1 MLMRVTWTNSGV
13 LLFSRE
19 STMSGCQPAPLVQPG
34 CLGVSPLGV
43 ADERTPKKTTSSSS
57 CH

>member
-1 MLMRVTWTNSGV
+1 MRVTWTDSGV